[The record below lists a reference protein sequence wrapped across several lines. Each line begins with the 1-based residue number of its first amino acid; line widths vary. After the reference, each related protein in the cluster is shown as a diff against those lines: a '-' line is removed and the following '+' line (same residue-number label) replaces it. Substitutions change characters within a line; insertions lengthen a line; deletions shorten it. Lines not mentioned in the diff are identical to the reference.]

1 MAAVMQHRRKLLI
14 LENDR
19 TLRRELEGIFSDLDV
34 TAAEASEQVLALVRR
49 TEPDVVLFDLG
60 TSREPAVA
68 AASLELLRQM
78 TYAAQG
84 DAFAYNA
91 SDIGKVYR
99 SLSSYY

>member
-68 AASLELLRQM
+68 AASLELLRQILNISPDTKIIAM
-78 TYAAQG
+78 
-84 DAFAYNA
+84 
-91 SDIGKVYR
+91 R
-99 SLSSYY
+99 

>member
-49 TEPDVVLFDLG
+49 TEPDG
-60 TSREPAVA
+60 AV
-68 AASLELLRQM
+68 
-78 TYAAQG
+78 
-84 DAFAYNA
+84 
-91 SDIGKVYR
+91 
-99 SLSSYY
+99 